1 MTNNPIRLHI
11 CTHCGTAGNGY
22 ITYDNGFEFNCY
34 CCSKVDPLQPHE
46 VPPELWAMKARYSI
60 NCLKSAGSVAQSNFP
75 RNINSGIKEN

>member
-34 CCSKVDPLQPHE
+34 CCSKDTQSGTFQDKVR
-46 VPPELWAMKARYSI
+46 KAVQMLDK
-60 NCLKSAGSVAQSNFP
+60 N
-75 RNINSGIKEN
+75 

>member
-34 CCSKVDPLQPHE
+34 CCSNVEPLKANE
-46 VPPELWAMKARYSI
+46 ITPELKMQKYKYAEHVLGVKRT
-60 NCLKSAGSVAQSNFP
+60 
-75 RNINSGIKEN
+75 